1 MFNNNSYSTKN
12 TMNISAVSGSI
23 QKSHKKSFMKLFHM
37 KSELSDEIF
46 ALYGDYSVPKYRGKN
61 IHVLQIMCMS
71 NDCLLAEIVYIDD
84 FEEKS
89 E

>member
-37 KSELSDEIF
+37 QSDLSDEIF
-46 ALYGDYSVPKYRGKN
+46 ASCGKYSVPKYRDKG

-71 NDCLLAEIVYIDD
+71 NDYLLTEIIYIDD